1 MTLAIAE
8 AEAIL
13 RSKPCEPVDSAGRY
27 EVGNL
32 QVVSQFI
39 NFWKAIATTPS
50 CRCFWMLA
58 RRFEQ

>member
-13 RSKPCEPVDSAGRY
+13 RSKPGEPVDSAGHY

-39 NFWKAIATTPS
+39 NFWKGDSDNAE
-50 CRCFWMLA
+50 FQMLLMLV
-58 RRFEQ
+58 RGFEQ